1 METFRDQ
8 KFTGK
13 TLVVDDIVFIN
24 CRLTDCD
31 LYYSGGDFDWA
42 STSFDACRFH
52 WRGAAKRTVDLLR
65 LIGALKEH
73 SEAEGQ
79 IPPTTTTAGKP
90 N

>member
-13 TLVVDDIVFIN
+13 TLVVDDAVFIN
-24 CRLTDCD
+24 CRLADCD
-31 LYYSGGDFDWA
+31 LYYCGGDFDWA
-42 STSFDACRFH
+42 NTSFDACRFH

-65 LIGALKEH
+65 LIGALKEQPQ
-73 SEAEGQ
+73 AEGQ

>member
-8 KFTGK
+8 KFAGRSFI
-13 TLVVDDIVFIN
+13 VDEVVFIN
-24 CRLTDCD
+24 CQLKDCD

-42 STSFDACRFH
+42 NAAFDGCRFH
-52 WRGAAKRTVDLLR
+52 WRGAAKGTVDLLR
-65 LIGALKEH
+65 LIGALKEQ
-73 SEAEGQ
+73 SQAPGQ